1 MADQYTPEEIA
12 EIFEAYNNAIKT
24 NTPINAE
31 LAKQMKDAAV
41 GAKGYA
47 QAQQNLIKSLGKAA
61 VDYTKEMYK
70 GEQGA
75 KAFNNS
81 IDGVTDA
88 LGALA
93 LILLPLK
100 GISLITKGV
109 VAGLYALGKATKL
122 AGEQSDKLYKS
133 YQDLSRAGAATAGGM
148 TEVFEN
154 MQKFGYGLEE
164 LDQMAQ
170 LVKAN
175 SKELGLFLGT
185 VGQGVRAVADTAES
199 IQRSGIQREF
209 LNMGMKVDDIN
220 KGIAGYI
227 VQQGRLGRLQGQTQA
242 ELNAGARAYVKEME
256 ILTRLTGQSREE
268 MEQQRAQAESI
279 DQFYAVVSE
288 LEPGKAAEVQ
298 KVFNQ
303 LMAID
308 PSGSKARGFAESISG
323 FQGFSEDQNKLYMAT
338 GGALAANMEALKNG
352 TQNSAQF
359 LDKLGLAIKD
369 NETNLR
375 AFAKTGSGADAFG
388 GLASNMRLANKATL
402 GFEKSAEEA
411 ANSLKPLDG
420 VTDTASGM
428 RQSQMQARDSLQSF
442 VQLGVKPATEA
453 LAFLAKGGAGGAGM
467 LPGGGGKAPMGGGG
481 AGGGSGKMDYGKELY
496 GRGIGGGGTGG
507 GAAGAPGAG
516 LTGKPLSGVNPGL
529 AQALQQ
535 AAAEYNQVTGKTV
548 EVTSAVRDSAK
559 QAELYQAYVSG
570 NSKFPAA
577 PPGTSK
583 HERGLAVDIS
593 QAVAD
598 DMDRMGLLKKYGLSR
613 PVANDPVHLEVSAA
627 NGAILSGPASGYKPN
642 LTMHGTEAIVPL
654 NSPAAQSAFGSSD
667 QTSIMSAQLDKLD
680 ELVRVMQNQVSV
692 STKIL
697 QAAN

>member
-1 MADQYTPEEIA
+1 MADQLDPEQIA
-12 EIFEAYNNAIKT
+12 RASEALEQLINGFSKSKT
-24 NTPINAE
+24 SE
-31 LAKQMKDAAV
+31 EKRQE
-41 GAKGYA
+41 A
-47 QAQQNLIKSLGKAA
+47 QERFGKSLGKSAA
-61 VDYTKEMYK
+61 DLGSSLYK

-75 KAFNNS
+75 AVFGTAVDS
-81 IDGVTDA
+81 ATGSLSMLILA
-88 LGALA
+88 LGPFSIAA
-93 LILLPLK
+93 KVAAIA
-100 GISLITKGV
+100 
-109 VAGLYALGKATKL
+109 VAGFGKAVSL
-122 AGEQSDKLYKS
+122 AAKQSDALYKS

-185 VGQGVRAVADTAES
+185 VGQGVRVVADTAES

-268 MEQQRAQAESI
+268 MEQQRAQAETI

-338 GGALAANMEALKNG
+338 GGALASNMEALKNG
-352 TQNSAQF
+352 TLNSAQF
-359 LDKLGLAIKD
+359 LDKMGMAIKD

-388 GLASNMRLANKATL
+388 GLASNMRLAKKATL
-402 GFEKSAEEA
+402 GFEKSADEA

-420 VTDTASGM
+420 VTDTATGM

-453 LAFLAKGGAGGAGM
+453 LATLARVKAGGAGM

-481 AGGGSGKMDYGKELY
+481 AGQMDYGKELY
-496 GRGIGGGGTGG
+496 GKGGGGAGGAGGSGG
-507 GAAGAPGAG
+507 GGAPGAG
-516 LTGKPLSGVNPGL
+516 LTGKPLSGVSTGL
-529 AQALQQ
+529 AQALQM
-535 AAAEYNQVTGKTV
+535 AAAEYNQITGKTV

-559 QAELYQAYVSG
+559 QAELYQAYVEG
-570 NSKFPAA
+570 RSKFPAA

-598 DMDRMGLLKKYGLSR
+598 DMDRMGLLKKYGRAR

-654 NSPAAQSAFGSSD
+654 NSPAAQSAFGSPD
-667 QTSIMSAQLDKLD
+667 QTSLMSAQLDKLD